1 MHFDVICV
9 GAGALG
15 TFHAYFA
22 AKKGKKVLLVER
34 DFTPY
39 EGTVRNFGQCVA
51 SGQEIPLWR
60 ERGIKALKTY
70 KAIQA
75 KTDITLRN
83 NGTCYIASDDA
94 EMRLL
99 EEMHQYNMET
109 DYESKLLG
117 KEDVIYKYPALKP
130 DYVKGALFYRQEIS
144 LEPRTAITKI
154 IDFVQKDGGV
164 LFKNNTTVIRCE
176 KHAGKIEILTADGS
190 RYTADH
196 VIICSGQEFKILFPE
211 QFRSSGMRVSKLQ
224 MMQTE
229 PMPQLHLPGNILTG
243 YSIRRYEAF
252 HSMPSYKTCC
262 ANFKDE
268 EIESK
273 YGIHILFKQ
282 AADGS
287 IIIGDSHEYA
297 SAGNTESLDF
307 GVDTYINN
315 LMLREAK
322 KVIDLPNWNIG
333 SVWNGYYATHQDG
346 IYDREVE
353 EGIHIVTGIG
363 GKGMSTGAG
372 YAEEKINGMFI

>member
-109 DYESKLLG
+109 D
-117 KEDVIYKYPALKP
+117 
-130 DYVKGALFYRQEIS
+130 
-144 LEPRTAITKI
+144 AI
-154 IDFVQKDGGV
+154 
-164 LFKNNTTVIRCE
+164 
-176 KHAGKIEILTADGS
+176 
-190 RYTADH
+190 
-196 VIICSGQEFKILFPE
+196 P
-211 QFRSSGMRVSKLQ
+211 
-224 MMQTE
+224 
-229 PMPQLHLPGNILTG
+229 PG
-243 YSIRRYEAF
+243 F
-252 HSMPSYKTCC
+252 
-262 ANFKDE
+262 
-268 EIESK
+268 
-273 YGIHILFKQ
+273 
-282 AADGS
+282 
-287 IIIGDSHEYA
+287 
-297 SAGNTESLDF
+297 
-307 GVDTYINN
+307 
-315 LMLREAK
+315 
-322 KVIDLPNWNIG
+322 
-333 SVWNGYYATHQDG
+333 
-346 IYDREVE
+346 
-353 EGIHIVTGIG
+353 
-363 GKGMSTGAG
+363 
-372 YAEEKINGMFI
+372 